1 MALYSDFND
10 GLFDHLAG
18 YSALITA
25 LGGTAIY
32 NKVIPLTASLPA
44 LVYSIAS
51 GGEDNDSPLEG
62 VDVTYLVKAVSISS
76 RAAET
81 LADLVYA
88 RLHNATITL
97 DAPWSNYHTELTQLV
112 DYSEREKDGDVYYH
126 TGGLY
131 RIRASG

>member
-1 MALYSDFND
+1 MALYSDLND

-32 NKVIPLTASLPA
+32 NKVIPLSASLPA
-44 LVYSIAS
+44 LVYSVAS

-62 VDVTYLVKAVSISS
+62 VDVTFLVKAVSDDS
-76 RAAET
+76 REAET

-88 RLHNATITL
+88 RLHNATVAL
-97 DAPWSNYHTELTQLV
+97 DAWSNYHTELTQLV

>member
-1 MALYSDFND
+1 MALYSDLND

-18 YSALITA
+18 GTALIAA

-44 LVYSIAS
+44 VVYSMAS

-62 VDVTYLVKAVSISS
+62 VDVTYLVKAVSTSS

-81 LADLVYA
+81 LADLVKA
-88 RLHNATITL
+88 RLHNVTITL

-112 DYSEREKDGDVYYH
+112 DYSERETEGDVYYH

>member
-1 MALYSDFND
+1 MALYADLND
-10 GLFDHLAG
+10 GLFDHLAAG
-18 YSALITA
+18 TALIAA

-32 NKVIPLTASLPA
+32 NKVIPLTAALPA
-44 LVYSIAS
+44 VVYSVAS

-62 VDVTYLVKAVSISS
+62 VDVTYLVKAVSTSS
-76 RAAET
+76 RQAET

-88 RLHNATITL
+88 RLHNATVAL
-97 DAPWSNYHTELTQLV
+97 DAWSNYHTELTQLV
-112 DYSEREKDGDVYYH
+112 DYSERETDGDVYYH